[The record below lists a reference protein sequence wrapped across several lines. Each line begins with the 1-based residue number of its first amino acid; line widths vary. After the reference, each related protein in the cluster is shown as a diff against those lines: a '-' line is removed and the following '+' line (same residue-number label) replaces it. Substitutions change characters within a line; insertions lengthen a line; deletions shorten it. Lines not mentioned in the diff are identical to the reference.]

1 MSPVG
6 FVVIGGAAG
15 ICIAISRVAT
25 SHGASPRSVI
35 RYALPAA
42 ATTLL
47 LTPALV
53 RSLPIVGLVLACA
66 PGYLGYRLA
75 SRDIAIRRPRRATA
89 TLLESRLTKIIGAP
103 WTGQAMR
110 IDYRSTTDSTP
121 ADISAVIVALPRNL
135 LPSKVIDDCKAALS
149 ETLSGKW
156 SSSTKG
162 TVVTFRPKVDVEDP
176 EPLKH
181 LKSVLRDASALG
193 ADARVEVLEYTDDG
207 SIIDFR
213 AFASQALSNIVAS
226 ADRQRRIEQ
235 LIEVR
240 IPIAEGSWACSWE
253 LTGTPVIHCR
263 RSAFRDIIYM
273 KPPEHFVTSKAEA
286 AKFYPKAVFEVG
298 VHEDGCICTRTPIK
312 EPHGITAGS
321 TGKGK
326 TTHLH
331 AGLVSATAC
340 GFVGIV
346 ADGKFSDSF
355 IGFMDWPNVQI
366 VANDIF
372 AIIRVIY
379 FVAEMLSRRQE
390 GGRGGEFPIDDN
402 VPVWFIIDEHQY
414 LLRQIQKYW
423 LRYKD
428 EEAPLTNPVADL
440 LDELAELAR
449 QFRVH
454 MENGTQ
460 KPESKNISQNIIS
473 LSDKKSQWGDMSGA
487 QSQAYWYDYHTGQ
500 SVPPIVG
507 RGVIKT
513 LSGKPEPLQGFYAPD
528 PAKAKTRQEFELLAQ
543 LMPPVTLHRRIVFD
557 IPDPDESSW
566 KELTTAPWYFAEDR
580 PDLDPLSPQ
589 YAPRPFMKFNTFGN
603 LNPATL
609 DLDDNDKET
618 YVDLDKESDR

>member
-1 MSPVG
+1 VSVVG
-6 FVVIGGAAG
+6 LLAVGGAAG
-15 ICIAISRVAT
+15 ACIAIGRTAT
-25 SHGASPRSVI
+25 SRGASARSVI
-35 RYALPAA
+35 RYVLPAA
-42 ATTLL
+42 AATLL
-47 LTPALV
+47 LTPALI
-53 RSLPIVGLVLACA
+53 RSLPVFGLGLACV
-66 PGYLGYRLA
+66 PGYLGYRFA
-75 SRDIAIRRPRRATA
+75 SRYMAVKQPRHAIS
-89 TLLESRLTKIIGAP
+89 TLLEGRLKKIIGAP

-110 IDYRSTTDSTP
+110 IDYATATGATH
-121 ADISAVIVALPRNL
+121 ADISAVAVQLPRNL
-135 LPSKVIDDCKAALS
+135 LPSRVIDDCKVALS

-156 SSSTKG
+156 SSSVKG
-162 TVVTFRPKVDVEDP
+162 TVITFKPKVEIADP
-176 EPLKH
+176 EPLRH
-181 LKSVLRDASALG
+181 LKGVLRDASALG
-193 ADARVEVLEYTDDG
+193 ADARVEVLEYSKD
-207 SIIDFR
+207 SCSVIEFQ
-213 AFASQALSNIVAS
+213 AFASQALSNVVAS
-226 ADRQRRIEQ
+226 VDRQRKVEQ
-235 LIEVR
+235 LIGVR
-240 IPIAEGSWACSWE
+240 VPIAEGSWACSWE

-263 RSAFRDIIYM
+263 RSAFRDVIYM

-286 AKFYPKAVFEVG
+286 AEFYPKAVFEVG
-298 VHEDGCICTRTPIK
+298 VHEDGRICTRTPIK

-372 AIIRVIY
+372 SIIRVIY

-390 GGRGGEFPIDDN
+390 GGRDGEFPIDRN
-402 VPVWFIIDEHQY
+402 IPVWFIIDEHQY

-423 LRYKD
+423 LRYK
-428 EEAPLTNPVADL
+428 EETAPLTNPVADL

-513 LSGKPEPLQGFYAPD
+513 ISGKPEPLQGFYAPD
-528 PAKAKTRQEFELLAQ
+528 PAKAKTPEEFELLAK
-543 LMPPVTLHRRIVFD
+543 LMPPVSLHRRIVFD

-580 PDLDPLSPQ
+580 PGLDPLSPQ

-609 DLDDNDKET
+609 DLDDNEEDT
-618 YVDLDKESDR
+618 

>member
-1 MSPVG
+1 MSAVG
-6 FVVIGGAAG
+6 LLTVGGAAG
-15 ICIAISRVAT
+15 ACIAIGHTAT
-25 SHGASPRSVI
+25 SRGASARSVI

-42 ATTLL
+42 AATLL
-47 LTPALV
+47 LTPALI
-53 RSLPIVGLVLACA
+53 RSLPVVGLIFACA

-75 SRDIAIRRPRRATA
+75 SRYIAVKQPRHATS
-89 TLLESRLTKIIGAP
+89 TLLEGRLKKIIGAP

-110 IDYRSTTDSTP
+110 IDYATATGATH
-121 ADISAVIVALPRNL
+121 ADISAVAVQLPRNL
-135 LPSKVIDDCKAALS
+135 LPSKVIDDCKVALS

-162 TVVTFRPKVDVEDP
+162 TVITFKPKVEIDDP

-193 ADARVEVLEYTDDG
+193 ADARVEVLEYSKD
-207 SIIDFR
+207 SCSVIEFQ
-213 AFASQALSNIVAS
+213 AFASQALSNIVAGV
-226 ADRQRRIEQ
+226 DRQRKVEQ
-235 LIEVR
+235 LIGVR
-240 IPIAEGSWACSWE
+240 VPIAEGSWACSWE

-263 RSAFRDIIYM
+263 RSAFRDVIYM

-286 AKFYPKAVFEVG
+286 AEFYPKAVFEVG
-298 VHEDGCICTRTPIK
+298 VHEDGRICTRTPIK

-372 AIIRVIY
+372 SIIRVIY

-390 GGRGGEFPIDDN
+390 GGRGGEFPIDEN
-402 VPVWFIIDEHQY
+402 VPVWFVIDEHQY

-423 LRYKD
+423 LRYK
-428 EEAPLTNPVADL
+428 EETAPLTNPVADL

-513 LSGKPEPLQGFYAPD
+513 ISGKPEPLQGFYAPD
-528 PAKAKTRQEFELLAQ
+528 PAKAKKPEEFELLAK
-543 LMPPVTLHRRIVFD
+543 LMPPVSLHRRIVFD

-609 DLDDNDKET
+609 DLDDNDEDT
-618 YVDLDKESDR
+618 

>member
-1 MSPVG
+1 MSIAGTLTLVG
-6 FVVIGGAAG
+6 TIATAA
-15 ICIAISRVAT
+15 AIVRTARQHDTPARAVM
-25 SHGASPRSVI
+25 
-35 RYALPAA
+35 RYAVPGSLA
-42 ATTLL
+42 TLL
-47 LTPALV
+47 ISPALI
-53 RSLPIVGLVLACA
+53 RGIPILGLAIACL
-66 PGYLGYRLA
+66 PGYFAYRLA
-75 SRDIAIRRPRRATA
+75 QRFAAVHRPRQGLV
-89 TLLESRLTKIIGAP
+89 TLLESRLKPVIGGP
-103 WTGQAMR
+103 WTRAAMR
-110 IDYRSTTDSTP
+110 IDYNTDPDAEVTEVC
-121 ADISAVIVALPRNL
+121 AVHLQLPQNV
-135 LPSKVIDDCKAALS
+135 LPSKVIDPCKAAIS
-149 ETLSGKW
+149 ETVGGKW
-156 SSSTKG
+156 KPSTKG
-162 TVVTFRPKVDVEDP
+162 TLITFTPKIEVEDP

-181 LKSVLRDASALG
+181 LKTVLRDASALG
-193 ADARVEVLEYTDDG
+193 ADARVEVLEYTEDG
-207 SIIDFR
+207 GIIDFR
-213 AFASQALSNIVAS
+213 AFASQALSNIVATV
-226 ADRQRRIEQ
+226 DRQRRIEQ

-273 KPPEHFVTSKAEA
+273 KPPAHFVTSKAEA
-286 AKFYPKAVFEVG
+286 AEFYPKAVFEVG
-298 VHEDGCICTRTPIK
+298 VHEDGRICTRTPIK

-331 AGLVSATAC
+331 CGLVSATAC

-346 ADGKFSDSF
+346 CDGKFSDSF

-366 VANDIF
+366 VVNDIF
-372 AIIRVIY
+372 GAIRVIY
-379 FVAEMLSRRQE
+379 FVAEMLSRRQD
-390 GGRGGEFPIDDN
+390 GGRSGDFPIDSN
-402 VPVWFIIDEHQY
+402 VPVWFILDEHQY
-414 LLRQIQKYW
+414 LMRQIQKYW
-423 LRYKD
+423 LKYKD
-428 EEAPLTNPVADL
+428 EDAPLTNPVSNL

-513 LSGKPEPLQGFYAPD
+513 LSGKPEPLQGFFTPD
-528 PAKAKTRQEFELLAQ
+528 PAKAETPEQFELLAK
-543 LMPPVTLHRRIVFD
+543 LMPPVSLHRRIVFD
-557 IPDPDESSW
+557 IPDPDDSTW
-566 KELTTAPWYFAEDR
+566 DELVTAPWYFADDR

-609 DLDDNDKET
+609 DLDDEED
-618 YVDLDKESDR
+618 